1 MITFSSSINIARPP
15 EAVFDFL
22 ANVHLVQQAEGS
34 PVLALDMT
42 TPGPPRLGSR
52 YREVVQLLPF
62 SKGEFISLWS
72 LSCANHSS
80 HGSRRDSLESRAN
93 SKNITDTWRKL

>member
-22 ANVHLVQQAEGS
+22 ANVHLMQQAEGS

-42 TPGPPRLGSR
+42 TPRSSQAGIQVSR
-52 YREVVQLLPF
+52 
-62 SKGEFISLWS
+62 
-72 LSCANHSS
+72 
-80 HGSRRDSLESRAN
+80 SRAIAAILQRGVHQLMEPFMRKPLFTRLEARLSGIK
-93 SKNITDTWRKL
+93 SKLEEYH